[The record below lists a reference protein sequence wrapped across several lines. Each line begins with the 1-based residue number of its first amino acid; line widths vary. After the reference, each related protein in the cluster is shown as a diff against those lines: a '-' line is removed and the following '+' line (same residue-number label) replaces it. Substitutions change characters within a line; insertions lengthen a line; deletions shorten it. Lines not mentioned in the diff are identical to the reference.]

1 MNMTGTGVVIVFVGI
16 VLLCWEI
23 LAFVLG
29 KRRALIST
37 WMQKLGFRSPITV
50 FVAGIFAGHFWAYF
64 PPTLDDEHVV
74 CPHCRQEFKLQ
85 IDDAGRLSGESNVGK

>member
-1 MNMTGTGVVIVFVGI
+1 MQHLNMTTTGVIIISCSI
-16 VLLCWEI
+16 VLLMWEVV
-23 LAFVLG
+23 AFVRG

-37 WMQKLGFRSPITV
+37 WMQKIGFRSPIFI

-74 CPHCRQEFKLQ
+74 CPHCLKDFKL
-85 IDDAGRLSGESNVGK
+85 RLDHTGHLTGE